1 MKHGVPRHLF
11 VISRRRV
18 RFQTDFLQVF
28 SVLNLDFVSILPFS
42 CSYNIDFVD
51 TLMVTTLAPII
62 FGACLAIGFY
72 VQYSIQKNNQMKSP
86 LELKKTLMRRF
97 VYTFL
102 LASFVIL
109 PSVTTTIFAMFP
121 CENIDPNNED
131 NLPDYYLIADLSIEC
146 SSDRYKTGQNFAIFM
161 IFVYPIGIPAF
172 YF

>member
-1 MKHGVPRHLF
+1 MKGVYDKYIVSAVGYVKTIVATLQI
-11 VISRRRV
+11 ISSCPV
-18 RFQTDFLQVF
+18 TFQIAYPIAFTDFLQLF

-102 LASFVIL
+102 LLSFVIL
-109 PSVTTTIFAMFP
+109 PSVTTTIFA
-121 CENIDPNNED
+121 
-131 NLPDYYLIADLSIEC
+131 
-146 SSDRYKTGQNFAIFM
+146 
-161 IFVYPIGIPAF
+161 
-172 YF
+172 